1 MTCIAAIAH
10 KGKVYMAADSAGV
23 SDYRLTVVRSQKI
36 YRVGEFLFG
45 FTSSFRM
52 GQLLGHKL
60 EIPKQEGGNIEH
72 YMCTVFVDAIRECF
86 RAGGFMTKNSDAEK
100 GGEFL
105 VGYRGRV
112 FKICDDFLVIEA
124 RLPFDA
130 CGCGQ
135 DAALGSLY
143 SSTGNPEARLKLA
156 LKSAERFSAGVRGP
170 FIIKTL

>member
-1 MTCIAAIAH
+1 MTCIAALKH

-23 SDYRLTVVRSQKI
+23 AGYNLTVLRSPKI
-36 YRVGEFLFG
+36 YRVGDFLFG

-60 EIPKQEGGNIEH
+60 KVPKQTGGDVEQF
-72 YMCTVFVDAIRECF
+72 MCTVFVDAIRECF
-86 RAGGFMTKNSDAEK
+86 RTGGFMTKSSEAEA

-105 VGYRGRV
+105 VGYRGRI
-112 FKICDDFLVIEA
+112 FKVCSDFLVAEA

-135 DAALGSLY
+135 DVALGSLF
-143 SSTGNPEARLKLA
+143 SSEGDPKERLRLA
-156 LKSAERFSAGVRGP
+156 LKAAERFSGGVRGP
-170 FIIKTL
+170 FLVKDI